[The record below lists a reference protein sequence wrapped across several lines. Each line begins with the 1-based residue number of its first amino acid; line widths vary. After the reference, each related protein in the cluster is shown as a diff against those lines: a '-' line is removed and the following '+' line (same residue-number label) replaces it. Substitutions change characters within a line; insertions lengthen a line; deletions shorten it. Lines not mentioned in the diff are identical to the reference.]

1 MEKIYDKE
9 QIQFWIEREGIRE
22 FFSWENMDFFLCRYE
37 KGEYLT
43 APYRRP
49 QELLFVVRGTI
60 QIYGIRDDGSAAP
73 IAQGDRPVLI
83 GDIEFTTEEN
93 PIFFAEAKTPVLCIA
108 LSMEK
113 YRRQLESDLKFL
125 HMLLRSYTNKLSL
138 FSFSEVASTIE
149 ARVLMYMENF
159 SENHEINGIE
169 EAVHQIHCSRR
180 QLQRV
185 LAKLCKAGRIQKTGR
200 GRYKLKS

>member
-9 QIQFWIEREGIRE
+9 QIRYWVEREGIRE
-22 FFSWENMDFFLCRYE
+22 SFSCGNMDFYLCRYE

-43 APYRRP
+43 APYRRTK
-49 QELLFVVRGTI
+49 ELLFVVSGTI

-73 IAQGDRPVLI
+73 IAQGGRPALI

-93 PIFFAEAKTPVLCIA
+93 PTFFAEAKTVVLCIA

-125 HMLLRSYTNKLSL
+125 HMLLRSYTDKLAL
-138 FSFSEVASTIE
+138 FSFSEAAPTIE
-149 ARVLMYMENF
+149 AKVLMYMENF
-159 SENHEINGIE
+159 SENHEIHGIE
-169 EAVHQIHCSRR
+169 EAVHQLHCSRR

-185 LAKLCKAGRIQKTGR
+185 LAKLCETGRIQKTGR